1 MIISKKHKFIFLKSS
16 RVSGTTMQFGL
27 STQCHEEDLISFN
40 SNFNKIKV
48 KVKKKFNIKNPNFFV
63 TNIFFFPRFILK
75 SNSSFL
81 LKKLSSFYLK
91 YLKSEHIEAN
101 KVKKLLNKSDFKKY
115 FKFTIVR
122 NPYDQFESYFYHS
135 KSIDFKNFCKRNA
148 VKFFSKEKKIISI
161 NNKLVVDKVLK
172 YEDGFKNIMFLK
184 KKFNFDNNFSNYYKN
199 NKINF
204 INKRFKKNL
213 YDDETKN
220 IIFNSAKFF
229 FHKFKYKK

>member
-16 RVSGTTMQFGL
+16 RVSGTTMQFSL
-27 STQCHEEDLISFN
+27 STQCHREDLILFN

-48 KVKKKFNIKNPNFFV
+48 KVKKKFNIKNPSFFV
-63 TNIFFFPRFILK
+63 TNIFFLPEFILK

-81 LKKLSSFYLK
+81 LKKLSTFYIK
-91 YLKSEHIEAN
+91 NLKSEHIQAK

-135 KSIDFKNFCKRNA
+135 KSTDFKNFCKRNA
-148 VKFFSKEKKIISI
+148 VKFFYKEKKIISI
-161 NNKLVVDKVLK
+161 NNKLVADKVLK

-184 KKFNFDNNFSNYYKN
+184 KKFNFDNNFSNFYKYH
-199 NKINF
+199 KINLS
-204 INKRFKKNL
+204 NKGFKKNL
-213 YDDETKN
+213 YNDETKN

-229 FHKFKYKK
+229 FNKFGYKK